1 MESQIENELYKQVR
15 SNDEKAALRKQLG
28 GIVNQVILPTVCE
41 GNQFDPK
48 YAEYKGIAQEI
59 INSKLKDL

>member
-1 MESQIENELYKQVR
+1 MQKLVR

-28 GIVNQVILPTVCE
+28 GVVNQIILPTICE

-48 YAEYKGIAQEI
+48 YAEYKSIAQEI